1 MAYMMSRKLYVH
13 TFLACLT
20 ALLSVSCYAVDQQI
34 SPQSTTQQKAAGR
47 KPLELIH
54 ALPTNQRLVNYM
66 SNTAMPISRVLAQ
79 MKINKVKPNQT
90 KRIFLTIDDGPS
102 QVTPKVLDVLKK
114 YNVKATFFI
123 IGSQVKGNEGKIRRI
138 WSEGHA
144 IGNHSY
150 HHIYHGSPARYTQEF
165 MKTDELLAGALKKQ
179 APFFRTGVVRIP
191 GGSMGK
197 STLVKAFGKGNYIA
211 INWNVASADSA
222 ERCLPAKD
230 IISNVDQWVNKK
242 PCIVVLDHDSA
253 TKCSLPE
260 ALDTIIPYYKSKG
273 YTFCTICADQ
283 SWRKVAAAGLIPGV
297 KGTARIAQP
306 LGLPKRQSPLSNRHT
321 DASLR
326 STSQVHIV
334 KP

>member
-1 MAYMMSRKLYVH
+1 MSSHKHYFN
-13 TFLACLT
+13 TFAACLT
-20 ALLSVSCYAVDQQI
+20 ALLSVSCYALNQQVM
-34 SPQSTTQQKAAGR
+34 PQSTSVPK

-79 MKINKVKPNQT
+79 MKSDKVKPNQT

-114 YNVKATFFI
+114 YKVKATFFI

-150 HHIYHGSPARYTQEF
+150 HHIYHGSPMRYTQEF
-165 MKTDELLAGALKKQ
+165 MKTDELLARALKKQ

-197 STLVKAFGKGNYIA
+197 STLVKAFDKGTYMA

-222 ERCLPAKD
+222 ARCLPAKD
-230 IISNVDQWVNKK
+230 IISNVDQWANKK

-260 ALDTIIPYYKSKG
+260 ALDIIIPYYKSKG

-283 SWRKVAAAGLIPGV
+283 SWRKVAAAGLIPSER
-297 KGTARIAQP
+297 GTTRLAKP
-306 LGLPKRQSPLSNRHT
+306 LSLPKGQSPLPNRHT

-326 STSQVHIV
+326 STSQIHLA